1 MARRTLRKDP
11 TWRPALIYVAVV
23 AVLGLGLA
31 AWQYRYEQSRR
42 PPPADVI
49 AKNLTEAFVGEGTVR
64 ATRLVQDAVEFW
76 VAMDGVKALP
86 KDRKTWKPFFTDVTD
101 MIAERLFQLAPQL
114 PYPELR
120 ALRTVRVRYTL
131 SGKEIALGQRARADR
146 QASVRMV
153 EP

>member
-11 TWRPALIYVAVV
+11 AWRPALIYVGVV

-42 PPPADVI
+42 PPPADVV

-64 ATRLVQDAVEFW
+64 ATRLVQKTVEFQ

-86 KDRKTWKPFFTDVTD
+86 QDRKAWKSFFTDVTD
-101 MIAERLFQLAPQL
+101 VIAERLFQLAPQL

-120 ALRTVRVRYTL
+120 AVWIVRVQYTL
-131 SGKEIALGQRARADR
+131 GGKEIAVGERTRTER
-146 QASVRMV
+146 QANVRMAG
-153 EP
+153 P

>member
-1 MARRTLRKDP
+1 MARRSSRRDEI
-11 TWRPALIYVAVV
+11 WRPALIYVAVV
-23 AVLGLGLA
+23 AALGLLVG

-42 PPPADVI
+42 PPPADVV

-64 ATRLVQDAVEFW
+64 SARLVQDTAEFQ

-86 KDRKTWKPFFTDVTD
+86 KDRKAWRSFFTDVTD
-101 MIAERLFQLAPQL
+101 VIAERLFQLPPRF

-120 ALRTVRVRYTL
+120 ALRLVRVQYTL
-131 SGKEIALGQRARADR
+131 GGKEIAVGQRTRSER
-146 QASVRMV
+146 QSSVRMV